1 MAKSNTEAIGF
12 EKHIWDAACMLRG
25 NLDAATVSVAAAS
38 GGAAFKV
45 IRYYHTDWVPE
56 GSLRLSVDGL
66 NMDAVYAGFVR
77 QSAGEALSSEPGE
90 TLQASVARSEA
101 RQRLAQQIAALEAK
115 VRKEKQLN
123 RRIDIM
129 RSLESCGRRWEV
141 LRNE

>member
-56 GSLRLSVDGL
+56 GSIRLSVDGL

-77 QSAGEALSSEPGE
+77 QIAGEALPSEPGE

-101 RQRLAQQIAALEAK
+101 RRRLERQIAALEAK
-115 VRKEKQLN
+115 LRKERQLN
-123 RRIDIM
+123 RRIEYNAE
-129 RSLESCGRRWEV
+129 LK
-141 LRNE
+141 N